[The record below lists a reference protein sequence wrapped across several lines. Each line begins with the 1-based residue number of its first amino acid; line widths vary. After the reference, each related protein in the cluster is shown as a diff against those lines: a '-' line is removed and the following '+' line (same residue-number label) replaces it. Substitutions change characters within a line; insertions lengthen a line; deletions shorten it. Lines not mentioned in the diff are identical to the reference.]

1 MDGEIRPIYLY
12 RPSFVVQERS
22 ILLTLNSV
30 ILKSTQTTT
39 PSPCPLAVGVPF
51 IQSPL
56 RGVLYIIVS
65 RLSNYNKIRLK
76 LAGYCFR
83 KMTLLRYNIGYRHAR
98 TTTRTWRFYRL

>member
-30 ILKSTQTTT
+30 ILNSTQTTT
-39 PSPCPLAVGVPF
+39 PSPCPLAVGVSF

-76 LAGYCFR
+76 LAV
-83 KMTLLRYNIGYRHAR
+83 LLIGTQNQKAYSKCVYLPLRSNQVIV
-98 TTTRTWRFYRL
+98 LEK